1 MLQFKV
7 AGVSVTGAY
16 ATTRPTVQATRIL
29 VLSTNIAI
37 ATEVYAKESV
47 DISGDT
53 AVIGAPINC
62 VVSECDTVFLIV
74 QDVTDTDGRPIN
86 SVTAISYD
94 ANWSDPIQRC
104 PLDTMNFCRNSFNSE
119 TLLLFL

>member
-7 AGVSVTGAY
+7 AGVPVTGSY
-16 ATTRPTVQATRIL
+16 TTTRPTIQATRIL
-29 VLSTNIAI
+29 VLSTDIRI
-37 ATEVYAKESV
+37 ATYVYAKGSV
-47 DISGDT
+47 NILVDT
-53 AVIGAPINC
+53 AVIDAPING
-62 VVSECDTVFLIV
+62 VVSKSDTVFLIV

-86 SVTAISYD
+86 SITAISYD
-94 ANWSDPIQRC
+94 ANCSDPIQRC